1 MVPFGL
7 PGDLTGIPG
16 HAMIRS
22 DPKGALNDI
31 ALTWDGKRFQ
41 IDEIETH
48 DGKRTVWHE
57 YWTDITPA
65 SFVQTGDVTQPDGTT
80 VRFMNIRGSRVKAL
94 KSLGGI

>member
-48 DGKRTVWHE
+48 DGKRTVWQSTGRTSHLLHSCRPVTSHSPTGLP
-57 YWTDITPA
+57 YA
-65 SFVQTGDVTQPDGTT
+65 S
-80 VRFMNIRGSRVKAL
+80 
-94 KSLGGI
+94 